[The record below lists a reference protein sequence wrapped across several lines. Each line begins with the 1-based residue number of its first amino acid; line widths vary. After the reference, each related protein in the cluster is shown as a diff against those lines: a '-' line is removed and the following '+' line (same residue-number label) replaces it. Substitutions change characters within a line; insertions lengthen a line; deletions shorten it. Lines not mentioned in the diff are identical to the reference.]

1 MTHQRFT
8 SAFVAAACVALSTGC
23 ASSQDKSKAA
33 LQKEQSSAELLKS
46 AETAAGHGDMTRAE
60 QYYISALRAGG
71 PEKQIIER
79 LLFVCAADQRFPVAL
94 DYAEHYLHKHPTD
107 QEILFAS
114 ASLHAAV
121 GDISGAH
128 TRLQTVVQARPN
140 WAEAHYALA
149 TVLREEG
156 GAKNLADEHDLAY
169 LRLNPTGP
177 LAETARARLFGD
189 PPQ

>member
-1 MTHQRFT
+1 MTRSNFT
-8 SAFVAAACVALSTGC
+8 SALVAAACVALSAGC
-23 ASSQDKSKAA
+23 ASSQDKTNVA
-33 LQKEQSSAELLKS
+33 LQKEQSADELRKA
-46 AETAAGHGDMTRAE
+46 AETAASHGDMTRAE
-60 QYYISALRAGG
+60 QYFISALRAGG
-71 PEKQIIER
+71 PEKHIIER

-94 DYAEHYLHKHPTD
+94 DYAEHYLHKHPMD

-121 GDISGAH
+121 GDISGARG
-128 TRLQTVVQARPN
+128 RLQTVVQQRPN

-156 GAKNLADEHDLAY
+156 GASNVADEHDLAY

-177 LAETARARLFGD
+177 LAETARARLFGAT
-189 PPQ
+189 PQ

>member
-1 MTHQRFT
+1 MIRNRFP
-8 SAFVAAACVALSTGC
+8 SAFVAAAVVALSAGC
-23 ASSQDKSKAA
+23 ASSQDKTKTA
-33 LQKEQSSAELLKS
+33 LQKEQSAAELLKS
-46 AETAAGHGDMTRAE
+46 AEAAASHGDMTRAE

-71 PEKQIIER
+71 PEKQIIQR

-94 DYAEHYLHKHPTD
+94 DYAEHYLHKHPMD
-107 QEILFAS
+107 QEVLFAS

-128 TRLQTVVQARPN
+128 ARLQTVLKARPD

-156 GAKNLADEHDLAY
+156 DSTNVADEHDLAY

-177 LAETARARLFGD
+177 LAETARARLFGGA
-189 PPQ
+189 PQ

>member
-1 MTHQRFT
+1 
-8 SAFVAAACVALSTGC
+8 
-23 ASSQDKSKAA
+23 
-33 LQKEQSSAELLKS
+33 
-46 AETAAGHGDMTRAE
+46 MTRAE

-71 PEKQIIER
+71 PEKMIIER

-107 QEILFAS
+107 EEILFAS

-121 GDISGAH
+121 GDNPGAH
-128 TRLQTVVQARPN
+128 TRLQAVLRARPD

-156 GAKNLADEHDLAY
+156 GSKNLADEHDLAY
-169 LRLNPTGP
+169 LRLNPNGKF
-177 LAETARARLFGD
+177 AETARARLLGE
-189 PPQ
+189 PQQ